1 MTVFGFTIFSGEI
14 CTCKNAII
22 IRVVNGLAFSMV
34 MVYKNIS
41 HKINSNND
49 LLYLPPSSKGALT
62 SSWISS
68 RHCWPRTIPIC
79 CCLTKIALVDPWPAI
94 SGSHPARQWPSCLSS
109 SPVCISIC
117 EWQRSCGIWCCWG
130 RWPIGDSQRCFSRCD
145 AVEDEGYLVP
155 FGWGNHWIT

>member
-1 MTVFGFTIFSGEI
+1 LGCWFSTVASSSFASTSAFVRAGGGCSLDIM
-14 CTCKNAII
+14 
-22 IRVVNGLAFSMV
+22 VNKI
-34 MVYKNIS
+34 Y
-41 HKINSNND
+41 KINSNND

-109 SPVCISIC
+109 LPVCISIC

-130 RWPIGDSQRCFSRCD
+130 CWPIGDSQRCFSRCD

-155 FGWGNHWIT
+155 FEWENHWIT